1 MEANDLRKAFTDF
14 FVEKGHT
21 LVPSASLI
29 PHDPTVLFTVA
40 GMVPFK
46 PYFLGEEQAPFTRA
60 TSIQKCMRAGGK
72 HNDLDQIGK
81 TSRHL
86 TFFEMLGN
94 FSFGD
99 YFKETAIPL
108 AWELVTGV
116 LKLDADRLWV
126 TVHTSDDEA
135 AEIWRDT
142 VGVSTDRIQR
152 LDEDNWWQMADTGPC
167 GPCSEIYFDKGE
179 KYGEGGGPALGSD
192 ERFLEIWNLVFMQF
206 DRSDDGTLHLLPKP
220 CIDTG
225 AGLERILPVLQGKG
239 SVYETDLLWPILE
252 RGAEITKSQYGA
264 DENTDVSLRIMADH
278 ARAMTFLVADGVLPS
293 NEGRGYVL
301 RRIIRRAALRAWRI
315 REVESVLSMLVD
327 SVVSNLG
334 DAHPELRLQE
344 DFIKTVI
351 IREEE
356 RFARTLRAGSALLD
370 AELDAELESSQPI
383 SGSAAFKLHDTYGFP
398 IELTQEI
405 AQDRGVEVDL
415 DGFHAEMANQRS
427 RARQD
432 RKVKGEDHQL
442 SDSYRELV
450 DLFGPT
456 EFSGYSTTEEEAR
469 IISVFQAP
477 GEPEVVEVFL
487 DRTPFYAEQGG
498 QLGDTGMLS
507 SESGGAKVL
516 DTTFALGGL
525 IRHKAKLTTGHFLVG
540 QLVTATVDSDRRLRI
555 RRSHTATHLA
565 HWALRE
571 VLGDHV
577 KQQGSLVA
585 PDRLRFDF
593 FHWGPTTPEQLRRV
607 ELLVNEAILSGQKVV
622 TEETSKAQAMEMGA
636 IAFFGD
642 KYGEKVRVV
651 KAGDHSLEFCGGT
664 HVESLGSIGPF
675 AIVSE
680 MSIGSN
686 TRRIEAVCGAGALD
700 YLLRRSDQLSSIASQ
715 LMVSDPEIGQRIDAM
730 RAKERE
736 LNDTIRSFET
746 QWSASIAQRLV
757 GEMVDGVVVARVDGT
772 TSAQLKDISSALK
785 VTPGVSIVVLASAV
799 DGDKAS
805 IVATRARDVEIDVSE
820 LVSESAR
827 LLGGGVG
834 RSPDFAQSGGRNAA
848 AIDEALELVRTKL
861 KAQRGL

>member
-14 FVEKGHT
+14 FVERGHT

-46 PYFLGEEQAPFTRA
+46 SYFLGEEQAPFKRA

-99 YFKETAIPL
+99 YFKDTAIPL
-108 AWELVTGV
+108 AWELITGV

-135 AEIWRDT
+135 AEIWRDV

-152 LDEDNWWQMADTGPC
+152 LDEDNWWQMSDTGPC

-179 KYGEGGGPALGSD
+179 KYGGGGGPAFGSD

-206 DRSDDGTLHLLPKP
+206 DRSDDGTLHPLPKP

-252 RGAEITKSQYGA
+252 RGAEITKSQYGV

-334 DAHPELRLQE
+334 DAYPELRLQE

-356 RFARTLRAGSALLD
+356 RFARTLRAGSAL
-370 AELDAELESSQPI
+370 LDAELESSQPI

-415 DGFHAEMANQRS
+415 DGFHAEMESQRS

-432 RKVKGEDHQL
+432 RKVKGEDHEL
-442 SDSYRELV
+442 IDSYRELV

-456 EFSGYSTTEEEAR
+456 EFSGYSTTEAEAR
-469 IISVFQAP
+469 IISVFQVP

-516 DTTFALGGL
+516 DTTFAVGGL
-525 IRHKAKLTTGHFLVG
+525 IRHKAKLTAGHFLVG
-540 QLVTATVDSDRRLRI
+540 QLVTATVDPDRRLRI

-636 IAFFGD
+636 VAFFGD

-651 KAGDHSLEFCGGT
+651 KAGEHSLEFCGGT
-664 HVESLGSIGPF
+664 HVELLGSIGPF
-675 AIVSE
+675 AVVSE
-680 MSIGSN
+680 ISIGAN
-686 TRRIEAVCGAGALD
+686 TRRIEALCGAGALD
-700 YLLRRSDQLSSIASQ
+700 YLLGRSDQLSSIASQ

-736 LNDTIRSFET
+736 LNDAIRSFET

-757 GEMVDGVVVARVDGT
+757 EQMVDGVVVARVDGT
-772 TSAQLKDISSALK
+772 TAAQLKDISAALK
-785 VTPGVSIVVLASAV
+785 VAPGVSIVVLASAV

-805 IVATRARDVEIDVSE
+805 IVAARARDVEIDVSE

-848 AIDEALELVRTKL
+848 ALDEALELVRTKL